1 MMTKRMLGSY
11 QTVEEALHAADV
23 YALGG
28 HSEDDIIML
37 TNDEN
42 AAKLEGRTPVQIKT
56 DNPPQHPEKETFMD
70 KVKDAFSSADE
81 NIELDTTEKLTAF
94 GLSQQEADS
103 AMNGVKKG
111 NIVII
116 VDDELRMG
124 HTDER
129 YDLDELES

>member
-1 MMTKRMLGSY
+1 MTKRMLGSY
-11 QTVEEALHAADV
+11 KTVEESLHAADV
-23 YALGG
+23 YALAG
-28 HSEDDIIML
+28 HSEDGIIML
-37 TNDEN
+37 TNEEN

-56 DNPPQHPEKETFMD
+56 DNPSPTPESESFID
-70 KVKDAFSSADE
+70 KVKDVFTSSDE
-81 NIELDTTEKLTAF
+81 HVELDTAEKLTAF
-94 GLSQQEADS
+94 GLSQKEADTT
-103 AMNGVKKG
+103 MLEVKNG

>member
-1 MMTKRMLGSY
+1 MTKRVLGSY
-11 QTVEEALHAADV
+11 ETVKEALHAADV

-28 HSEDDIIML
+28 HSEDNIIML
-37 TNDEN
+37 TNEEN
-42 AAKLEGRTPVQIKT
+42 AAKLEGKTPVQIKT
-56 DNPPQHPEKETFMD
+56 DNPSTEPESASFID
-70 KVKDAFSSADE
+70 KVKDVFTPAE
-81 NIELDTTEKLTAF
+81 EHVELDTTEKMTAF

-103 AMNGVKKG
+103 SMEEVKNGH
-111 NIVII
+111 IVII